1 MKKRLTG
8 LLSFWLALAM
18 LCTVLVVPAAAA
30 DPELP
35 LRISQQ
41 PAAGNEYTISVEI
54 YDGTQWRAATDDDE
68 VQYAWYAAGDEETV
82 STNQKFDEGSLAGAT
97 FVCRVTYQEKTVT
110 SNSVFIP
117 KFQDGIYYYTGDAE
131 LSEYSSF
138 PQKYKKIRLY
148 YGDGSPAIGEQMA
161 GQPQKSSK
169 DNKALTGW
177 YLWYSYSGGLIVDP
191 IPKTNEGQF
200 TENEMSVAS
209 WALLLVEP
217 RYVAMYRIDPQPDS
231 DTCTVGTQ
239 VYTNG
244 AYVDTQDASFQWY
257 TWVDGKAAAPV
268 TGQTTR
274 TLTTGEKN
282 VQYVCQVTFNPAR
295 DKVILLSDPITW
307 TKEIYTVTVTSGS
320 ASPSGAQPAR
330 TSITIKADAPADG
343 MRFAGWEG
351 TDGLTFTSGSA
362 KTATATFLMPERD
375 VTVKA
380 TYEKI
385 PYTVTVTS
393 GSASPSGAQPAGTS
407 ITIKADAPADGMR
420 FAGWEGTEGLT
431 FTSGSAATATATF
444 QMPERD
450 VTVKATY
457 EKIPYIVTVTSGSA
471 SPSGAQPAGTSITI
485 KADAPADG
493 MRFAGWEGTEGLTF
507 TSGSAATATATF
519 QMPERDVTVKATYE
533 AVHTHAGTKVEGKP
547 ATCTED
553 GWKDYY
559 ECSCG
564 LYFTDADCT
573 DEIAD
578 LDAWKVGDGKIEATS
593 HTFNPN
599 WSYDRINHW
608 HAALCG
614 HDVVADLSVH
624 VFGKDHICDICGY
637 MLPVQMPE
645 IYLPIV
651 VPSEHGD
658 VTFAPKA
665 PVKNDIVTIK
675 PVPDDGYEVESV
687 TVTDPYGR
695 AIPTVDNGYGT
706 YCFVQPGCRVTIA
719 VTFRAIETSTPD
731 CPRDASCPMAGYT
744 DLNMRKWY
752 HDGVHYCL
760 ESKLMIGT
768 DRAVFEPETV
778 TTRAMLV
785 TILWRL
791 EGCPAGKAALPC
803 EDVAADAW
811 YADAVRWAQAAGI
824 VEGYSDTLFGPDDVL
839 TREQMV
845 TILYRYAQ
853 YKACDVSVGENTN
866 ILSYGDAF
874 EVSEWAIPAMQWACG
889 SGIIIGISDGDILNL
904 APAGNTSRAEMA
916 AILSRYCEGIIQ

>member
-41 PAAGNEYTISVEI
+41 PDAGNEYTISVEI
-54 YDGTQWRAATDDDE
+54 YDGTQWRAATDDDG
-68 VQYAWYAAGDEETV
+68 VKYAWYAAGYEETRTPV
-82 STNQKFDEGSLAGAT
+82 STNQKFDQGALAGAT
-97 FVCRVTYQEKTVT
+97 FVCRVTYQGETVT

-131 LSEYSSF
+131 LSECSSF
-138 PQKYKKIRLY
+138 PEKYKKIRLF
-148 YGDGSPAIGEQMA
+148 YGDESPEIGDQLSE
-161 GQPQKSSK
+161 QPQKSSK

-191 IPKTNEGQF
+191 ILKTNEDQF
-200 TENEMSVAS
+200 TEDEMSVAS

-244 AYVDTQDASFQWY
+244 AYVDTEDASFQWY

-307 TKEIYTVTVTSGS
+307 TKEIYTITVISGS
-320 ASPSGAQPAR
+320 ASPSGAQPAG

-380 TYEKI
+380 TYE
-385 PYTVTVTS
+385 
-393 GSASPSGAQPAGTS
+393 
-407 ITIKADAPADGMR
+407 
-420 FAGWEGTEGLT
+420 
-431 FTSGSAATATATF
+431 
-444 QMPERD
+444 
-450 VTVKATY
+450 
-457 EKIPYIVTVTSGSA
+457 
-471 SPSGAQPAGTSITI
+471 
-485 KADAPADG
+485 
-493 MRFAGWEGTEGLTF
+493 
-507 TSGSAATATATF
+507 
-519 QMPERDVTVKATYE
+519 

-547 ATCTED
+547 ATCIED

-578 LDAWKVGDGKIEATS
+578 LDAWKVGDGKIEATG

-614 HDVVADLSVH
+614 HDVIADLSVH

-645 IYLPIV
+645 IYLPVV

-665 PVKNDIVTIK
+665 PVKNDVVTIK

-687 TVTDPYGR
+687 TVTDLYGR
-695 AIPTVDNGYGT
+695 AIPTVDNGDGT
-706 YCFVQPGCRVTIA
+706 YRFVQPGCRVTIA

-791 EGCPAGKAALPC
+791 EGCPAGKAALPY

-853 YKACDVSVGENTN
+853 YKACDVSIGENTN

-904 APAGNTSRAEMA
+904 APAGSTSRAEMA

>member
-1 MKKRLTG
+1 
-8 LLSFWLALAM
+8 
-18 LCTVLVVPAAAA
+18 
-30 DPELP
+30 
-35 LRISQQ
+35 
-41 PAAGNEYTISVEI
+41 
-54 YDGTQWRAATDDDE
+54 
-68 VQYAWYAAGDEETV
+68 
-82 STNQKFDEGSLAGAT
+82 
-97 FVCRVTYQEKTVT
+97 
-110 SNSVFIP
+110 
-117 KFQDGIYYYTGDAE
+117 
-131 LSEYSSF
+131 
-138 PQKYKKIRLY
+138 
-148 YGDGSPAIGEQMA
+148 
-161 GQPQKSSK
+161 
-169 DNKALTGW
+169 
-177 YLWYSYSGGLIVDP
+177 
-191 IPKTNEGQF
+191 
-200 TENEMSVAS
+200 
-209 WALLLVEP
+209 
-217 RYVAMYRIDPQPDS
+217 
-231 DTCTVGTQ
+231 
-239 VYTNG
+239 
-244 AYVDTQDASFQWY
+244 
-257 TWVDGKAAAPV
+257 
-268 TGQTTR
+268 
-274 TLTTGEKN
+274 
-282 VQYVCQVTFNPAR
+282 
-295 DKVILLSDPITW
+295 
-307 TKEIYTVTVTSGS
+307 
-320 ASPSGAQPAR
+320 
-330 TSITIKADAPADG
+330 
-343 MRFAGWEG
+343 
-351 TDGLTFTSGSA
+351 
-362 KTATATFLMPERD
+362 MPERD

-431 FTSGSAATATATF
+431 FTSGSAKTATATF
-444 QMPERD
+444 
-450 VTVKATY
+450 
-457 EKIPYIVTVTSGSA
+457 
-471 SPSGAQPAGTSITI
+471 
-485 KADAPADG
+485 
-493 MRFAGWEGTEGLTF
+493 L
-507 TSGSAATATATF
+507 
-519 QMPERDVTVKATYE
+519 MPERDVTVKATYE
-533 AVHTHAGTKVEGKP
+533 AEHTHAGTKVEGKP

-578 LDAWKVGDGKIEATS
+578 LDAWKVGDGKIEATG

-614 HDVVADLSVH
+614 HDVIADLSVH

-645 IYLPIV
+645 IYLPVV

-665 PVKNDIVTIK
+665 PVKNDVVTIK

-695 AIPTVDNGYGT
+695 VIPTVDNGDGT
-706 YCFVQPGCRVTIA
+706 YRFVQPGCRVTIA
-719 VTFRAIETSTPD
+719 VTFRATETSTPD

-791 EGCPAGKAALPC
+791 EGCPAGKAALPY

-853 YKACDVSVGENTN
+853 YKACDVSIGENTN

-904 APAGNTSRAEMA
+904 APAGSTSRAEMA
-916 AILSRYCEGIIQ
+916 AILSR